1 MLIKVFVLGRPGS
14 GKTTAFRRI
23 SALLNDKGW
32 PITRIRDYGILQGM
46 SRHEIEGKKFR
57 PADHGGFD
65 VVDFSVLDNALVEVE
80 RQVRLRMLTV
90 KEKELIVVEFARSDY
105 KTGLEPFS
113 PEFLQDVHMLFI
125 DADVETCIQRVH
137 QRVANGMV
145 ADSHFVSDHILRGYY
160 GNDNRPY
167 MKYLA
172 ELSAEA
178 QREGKNTTGV
188 VQCIENTGSLDDF
201 HTAIDDFITAVVEQE
216 KGTCNLKEILE
227 FPGSIKK
234 NELIKQ

>member
-90 KEKELIVVEFARSDY
+90 KEKELIVVA
-105 KTGLEPFS
+105 
-113 PEFLQDVHMLFI
+113 
-125 DADVETCIQRVH
+125 
-137 QRVANGMV
+137 
-145 ADSHFVSDHILRGYY
+145 
-160 GNDNRPY
+160 
-167 MKYLA
+167 
-172 ELSAEA
+172 
-178 QREGKNTTGV
+178 
-188 VQCIENTGSLDDF
+188 
-201 HTAIDDFITAVVEQE
+201 
-216 KGTCNLKEILE
+216 
-227 FPGSIKK
+227 
-234 NELIKQ
+234 NELLMVWWQIAILFLIIYSEATMVMIIDLT

>member
-1 MLIKVFVLGRPGS
+1 MLIKIFVLGRPGS

-23 SALLNDKGW
+23 SAIIKDKGW
-32 PITRIRDYGILQGM
+32 PVTRIRDYGILQSM
-46 SRHEIEGKKFR
+46 SRDAIEGKKFR
-57 PADHGGFD
+57 PTDHGGFD

-80 RQVRLRMLTV
+80 RQVKLRMLTAR
-90 KEKELIVVEFARSDY
+90 EKELVVVEFARSDY

-137 QRVANGMV
+137 QRVAKGL
-145 ADSHFVSDHILRGYY
+145 APDSHFVSDHILRGYY
-160 GNDNRPY
+160 GNDNRSY

-178 QREGKNTTGV
+178 RRGEKSTMGV

-201 HTAIDDFITAVVEQE
+201 HTAIDDFIITFVEQE
-216 KGTCNLKEILE
+216 EGAWNLKEIPG
-227 FPGSIKK
+227 FPGFLKK
-234 NELIKQ
+234 NEFINR